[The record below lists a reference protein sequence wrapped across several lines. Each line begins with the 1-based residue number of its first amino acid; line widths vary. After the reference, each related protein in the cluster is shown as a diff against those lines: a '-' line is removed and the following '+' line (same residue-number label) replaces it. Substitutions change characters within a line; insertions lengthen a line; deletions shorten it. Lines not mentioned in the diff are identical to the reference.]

1 MKDLEQYF
9 RDALKNPL
17 GIDHGVRAR
26 IDEKGD
32 VIIYIHP
39 ANVSGDTLDFK
50 VAGNTLEALR

>member
-1 MKDLEQYF
+1 MKNLEQYF

-17 GIDHGVRAR
+17 GIDHNVRAR
-26 IDEKGD
+26 LDEKGA

-50 VAGNTLEALR
+50 VEGNELEALR

>member
-17 GIDHGVRAR
+17 GIDHSVRAR
-26 IDEKGD
+26 LNEKGD

-50 VAGNTLEALR
+50 VEGNTLESLR